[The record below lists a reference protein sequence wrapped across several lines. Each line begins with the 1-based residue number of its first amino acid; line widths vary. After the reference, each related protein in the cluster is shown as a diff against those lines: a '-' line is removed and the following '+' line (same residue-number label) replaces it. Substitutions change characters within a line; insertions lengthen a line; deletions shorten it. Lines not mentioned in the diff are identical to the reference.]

1 MRFIFLLA
9 ALLAALLAGIFAFKN
24 SSSFVS
30 VQVRGPSIQG
40 DHHGAFYK
48 LIGHSEKSI
57 EDGSSVLI
65 WTTATFPGGPQGLA
79 YAVIVRGLDREDGA
93 GWSASRNGRT
103 YSDQQGIKAEFNA
116 TGGGAEMSLSYAVDM
131 VPPGPDGPRGAV
143 ESTERLL
150 GSFSPGASLAP
161 LDLESGRLFVV
172 EISED
177 GASMEQFKVGLPA
190 IEGDDID
197 ENQLL
202 SVISGE

>member
-1 MRFIFLLA
+1 MRFILLLA
-9 ALLAALLAGIFAFKN
+9 VLLAGIFAYRY
-24 SSSFVS
+24 SGSFVS
-30 VQVRGPSIQG
+30 VQVTGPSIAG
-40 DHHGAFYK
+40 DHHGASYK
-48 LIGHSEKSI
+48 LTGHSMKSI

-79 YAVIVRGLDREDGA
+79 YAVIVRGFDLEDGA
-93 GWSASRNGRT
+93 GWSASQDGRT
-103 YSDQQGIKAEFNA
+103 YSDQQGIKAEVKA
-116 TGGGAEMSLSYAVDM
+116 THGSSELSLSYAVDM

-172 EISED
+172 EMSKD
-177 GASMEQFKVGLPA
+177 GASMEQFKVDLPV

>member
-1 MRFIFLLA
+1 MRFILLLA
-9 ALLAALLAGIFAFKN
+9 LLLAGIFAYKY
-24 SSSFVS
+24 SGSFVS
-30 VQVRGPSIQG
+30 FQSSGPSIAG
-40 DHHGAFYK
+40 DHHGARYK
-48 LIGHSEKSI
+48 LTGHSEKSI

-79 YAVIVRGLDREDGA
+79 YAVIVRGFDLEDGA
-93 GWSASRNGRT
+93 GWSASQDGRT
-103 YSDQQGIKAEFNA
+103 YSDQQGIKAEFKA
-116 TGGGAEMSLSYAVDM
+116 TCGSSELSLSYAVDM

-161 LDLESGRLFVV
+161 LNLESGRLFVV
-172 EISED
+172 EMSEG
-177 GASMEQFKVGLPA
+177 GASMEQFKVDLPA

>member
-1 MRFIFLLA
+1 MRFIL
-9 ALLAALLAGIFAFKN
+9 LLAALLAGIFAFKN

-30 VQVRGPSIQG
+30 VQVTGPSIAG
-40 DHHGAFYK
+40 DHHGASYK
-48 LIGHSEKSI
+48 LTGHSMKSI

-116 TGGGAEMSLSYAVDM
+116 TSGGAEMSLSYAVDM

-150 GSFSPGASLAP
+150 GSFSPGSSLAP

-172 EISED
+172 EIAED

-202 SVISGE
+202 SMISGE

>member
-1 MRFIFLLA
+1 MRFIL
-9 ALLAALLAGIFAFKN
+9 LLAALLAGIFAFKN

-30 VQVRGPSIQG
+30 VQVRGPSIEG

-116 TGGGAEMSLSYAVDM
+116 TSGGAEMSLSYAVDM

-150 GSFSPGASLAP
+150 GSFSHGSSLAP

-172 EISED
+172 EIAED

>member
-1 MRFIFLLA
+1 MRFILLLA
-9 ALLAALLAGIFAFKN
+9 FLLAGIFAYVSFQ
-24 SSSFVS
+24 SSGPSIVS
-30 VQVRGPSIQG
+30 YQTRGPSTVG
-40 DHHGAFYK
+40 DHHGASYK
-48 LIGHSEKSI
+48 LTGHSEKSI

-79 YAVIVRGLDREDGA
+79 YAVIVRGLYREDGA
-93 GWSASRNGRT
+93 GWSGSQNGRT

-116 TGGGAEMSLSYAVDM
+116 TGGGGEVSLFYAVDM

-177 GASMEQFKVGLPA
+177 GASMEQFKVGLPV